1 MQMAVNRS
9 DAYRYALDENQL
21 DAINDYIAELVEL
34 HIMRGNNG
42 DPIILVQTV
51 TAYEAATA
59 AAVTNI
65 VTQTDIQR
73 RNVEQTLMSDPY
85 RRRIAYLRARVFE
98 EMRGLT
104 DQTRTDLARTLA
116 DAIASGNNPREVA
129 GLIRDRANVAYSRGM
144 RIARTEINNAHR
156 RAIWDEDEQTN
167 DEGVRTKL
175 LHASALIPGRTRKT
189 HSARHGKTFT
199 REEVE
204 EWYGRDGNAINCL
217 CSQVSVLTD
226 EDGNPLSNNLLSKM
240 GKARKSFQEDDS

>member
-116 DAIASGNNPREVA
+116 DAIASGNSPREVA
-129 GLIRDRANVAYSRGM
+129 GLIRNRANVAYSRGM
-144 RIARTEINNAHR
+144 RIARTEINNVHR

-167 DEGVRTKL
+167 DEGVNTRL
-175 LHASALIPGRTRKT
+175 LWVSALLPTTRKT
-189 HSARHGKTFT
+189 HASRHGRIYT
-199 REEVE
+199 RQEVE
-204 EWYGRDGNAINCL
+204 DFYARDGNAINCR
-217 CSQVSVLTD
+217 CTQVSILVD
-226 EDGNPLSNNLLSKM
+226 DDGNPLSDRLPQQL
-240 GKARKSFQEDDS
+240 RIKSAEYLKEAA